1 MNLYEIDNRITEVFE
16 AAIDPDT
23 GEIMDNEAY
32 EELNALQM
40 EFEEKTEGILL
51 WIKNL
56 RAESEALKK
65 EKMAFAARQS
75 AAERRAESL
84 ERYISSALN
93 GQRFRTDRVS
103 VTWRKSE
110 VAEYKGEVRDLP
122 LDCIREKEPEIN
134 RVALKESL
142 KRGAVIPGARLVVK
156 QNMQIK

>member
-1 MNLYEIDNRITEVFE
+1 MNLYGINNKIMEAFE

-23 GEIMDNEAY
+23 GESIDDEAY
-32 EELNALQM
+32 GALNDLQM
-40 EFEEKTEGILL
+40 KREEKIEGNLL

-75 AAERRAESL
+75 AADHRAESL

-93 GQRFRTDRVS
+93 GQKFRTDRVS

-110 VAEYKGEVRDLP
+110 IVEYAGNVRDLP
-122 LDCIREKEPEIN
+122 QDCIREKEPEIN
-134 RVALKESL
+134 KSVLKETL
-142 KRGAVIPGARLVVK
+142 KRGVVIPGARIVSK